1 MKIALLTSSRA
12 DYGIYMPLLNEL
24 KKEDSFQV
32 EIVAFGTHLSKYH
45 GFTLYEIEESTDY
58 KIHTLSAIISND
70 DEESIASSYGL
81 TVLKFAQFWNEHK
94 YDVVFCIGDRFEMS
108 AAVQAGIPFGVFF
121 AHIGGGEKTL
131 GAIDETYRH
140 QITLASSLHFSATE
154 LYGEKVK
161 SLVEDEESVY
171 VVGSLSM
178 GGITD
183 FTPTPKEEFY
193 EKYKIPNRDF
203 ALVTFHPETVEA
215 HNNVAF
221 ANEMEK
227 GLSEILDSINLIV
240 TMPNADTQ
248 GSVYR
253 EKLIQIE
260 KAHPNK
266 IILIENFGRQ
276 NYFTAMHYSKFLI
289 GNTSSGIVEAASFGK
304 YVVNVGDRQKGRAQS
319 ENILNAKFTQ
329 ENMVSQTKKAMSL
342 GDYTGENVYHKTGTV
357 STMIKVLKA
366 L

>member
-24 KKEDSFQV
+24 KKEDSFHV
-32 EIVAFGTHLSKYH
+32 EIIAFGTHLSKYH
-45 GFTLYEIEESTDY
+45 GYTLYEIEESADC
-58 KIHTLSAIISND
+58 KIHTVSAILSND

-81 TVLKFAQFWNEHK
+81 TVLKFAQFWSDNT

-108 AAVQAGIPFGVFF
+108 AAVQAGIPFGVLF
-121 AHIGGGEKTL
+121 AHIAGGEKTL

-140 QITLASSLHFSATE
+140 QITLASSLHFTATE

-161 SLVEDEESVY
+161 SLVEDKERVY

-183 FTPTPKEEFY
+183 FVPTKKEEFY
-193 EKYKIPNRDF
+193 EKYKIPNQDF
-203 ALVTFHPETVEA
+203 ALVTFHPETVDA
-215 HNNVAF
+215 YNNISYAD
-221 ANEMEK
+221 EMEK
-227 GLSEILDSINLIV
+227 GLREILESINLIV
-240 TMPNADTQ
+240 TMPNADIQ

-253 EKLIQIE
+253 EKLIQIKKE
-260 KAHPNK
+260 CPDK

-276 NYFTAMHYSKFLI
+276 NYFTAMHYAKFLL
-289 GNTSSGIVEAASFGK
+289 GNSSSGIIEAASFRK

-319 ENILNAKFTQ
+319 KNILYAEFTQ
-329 ENMVSQTKKAMSL
+329 GDMVSQTKEAMSL
-342 GDYTGENVYHKTGTV
+342 GNYTGENVYHKRGTV